1 MPGRPAKPAELHVLQ
16 GTRSESKHL
25 AASPFNPPR
34 FAESPEPPDTLG
46 EHASEV
52 WNEYAPLLAGSGV
65 LRATDLPVF
74 EAYCVAVATFRL
86 AAKQVQKYG
95 PLIMGEKGAVKNP
108 AATVM
113 REQQAE
119 IRQLSTLLGM
129 NPAARQKIGG
139 DDGSVVADPWDD
151 L

>member
-1 MPGRPAKPAELHVLQ
+1 MLH
-16 GTRSESKHL
+16 GTRPESQGL
-25 AASPFNPPR
+25 AASPFNPAR
-34 FAESPEPPDTLG
+34 FAEPPSAPATLG
-46 EHASEV
+46 DHAAEV
-52 WNEYAPLLAGSGV
+52 WEEYVPHLAGSGV

-95 PLIMGEKGAVKNP
+95 PLIMGDKGPVKNP

-129 NPAARQKIGG
+129 NPSARQKVGG
-139 DDGSVVADPWDD
+139 DEPPAIENPWDSI
-151 L
+151 